1 MILQEPKILGFEVE
15 VNGEKAFFYAKPE
28 HGAFYEVGFNGEIGT
43 LHVPMNAD
51 GSPDIQNLGE
61 IEVEWANA

>member
-1 MILQEPKILGFEVE
+1 MTQETKILGFQIEL
-15 VNGEKAFFYAKPE
+15 NGEKTVFYAKPE

-51 GSPDIQNLGE
+51 GTPDLENLGE

>member
-1 MILQEPKILGFEVE
+1 MITQEPKILGFEAE
-15 VNGEKAFFYAKPE
+15 YNGQKTVFYAKPE

-43 LHVPMNAD
+43 LYVPMNAD

-61 IEVEWANA
+61 VEVEWENC